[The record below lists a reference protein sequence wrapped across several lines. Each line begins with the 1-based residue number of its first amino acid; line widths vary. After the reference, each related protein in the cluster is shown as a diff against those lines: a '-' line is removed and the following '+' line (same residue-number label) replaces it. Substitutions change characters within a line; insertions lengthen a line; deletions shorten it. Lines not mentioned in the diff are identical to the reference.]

1 MAITGQMLHRVFQCR
16 TLDISSQSGA
26 HTQLADPFNLGR
38 LAFFEPKLPPGLHKV
53 KLRPLSIFAAFKLR
67 FELFP
72 VARTL
77 ASESLQ
83 VQLSPCNVGYISSG
97 TFIALHSADIW
108 LSVLSQFYIFNMSF
122 ASSSSGERKG
132 KCSEMEGEGR
142 IGLRIQPT

>member
-1 MAITGQMLHRVFQCR
+1 VFQCR
-16 TLDISSQSGA
+16 TLDISSQNGTR
-26 HTQLADPFNLGR
+26 TQLADPFSLGR

-83 VQLSPCNVGYISSG
+83 VQLSPCNAGYISSG

-108 LSVLSQFYIFNMSF
+108 LSVFSQFYIFNMSF
-122 ASSSSGERKG
+122 ASNGERKW
-132 KCSEMEGEGR
+132 KCSEMEGDGR